1 MCALS
6 LKEMHKRT
14 EIFKQRKSLG
24 RNIVVSN
31 VKVQTVEKLSK
42 STNEGLMKVTECK
55 RAHDK
60 ISNNNLFK
68 SMEYFVN

>member
-1 MCALS
+1 M
-6 LKEMHKRT
+6 RT
-14 EIFKQRKSLG
+14 EIFKQRSLG
-24 RNIVVSN
+24 RNTVVSN

-42 STNEGLMKVTECK
+42 SRNDGLMKITECK

-60 ISNNNLFK
+60 ISNNNLFM